1 MTGKNIG
8 EINAEIERFAYSDSG
23 SVNNS
28 ILLDHGIYSLNILV
42 DYMLQDLSIETVERF
57 ERLFKEILKG
67 IFSRPYSNDTVKEV
81 MLVQKRLGFL
91 LKYKSYAIKASNP
104 LGYSIFIQN
113 KGQGFS
119 FQQHITHKTEV
130 FHILEVLDGGY
141 LFICD
146 YKDWLKNYEEK
157 AFGDWLSGKPDERY
171 DQFRIY
177 PKPGDIFS
185 IDKLNVVH
193 TVIGCILE
201 EYATVSTDMVER
213 LFDQN
218 VGRKIPSFFNR
229 DYTWEMLKSIKFPET
244 SRDVTFNHNFH
255 QKSISEIKPINIPG
269 GTKLTLSQGVIKAF
283 RYRFELTKIS
293 ETMFDGECASCV
305 YFTRGK
311 GQLIFGNKEEV
322 NRFTPPSIPVSAGDI
337 LLIPNRT
344 YYAFVCE
351 GSVPLELSEQ
361 RIPFDVSFV

>member
-1 MTGKNIG
+1 MTGKNTGKIK
-8 EINAEIERFAYSDSG
+8 AEIERFGYSDSS

-28 ILLDHGIYSLNILV
+28 ILLDHGLDSLNILV
-42 DYMLQDLSIETVERF
+42 DYMLQDLPIETIERF
-57 ERLFKEILKG
+57 ERLFKDILKG
-67 IFSRPYSNDTVKEV
+67 ILSRPYSSDTVKEV

-119 FQQHITHKTEV
+119 FQQHIAHKTEV

-141 LFICD
+141 VFICD

-157 AFGDWLSGKPDERY
+157 AFADWLSGKPDERY

-185 IDKLNVVH
+185 IEKLNIVH

-201 EYATVSTDMVER
+201 EYATVSIDMVER

-229 DYTWEMLKSIKFPET
+229 DYAQQMLKSIKFPDT
-244 SRDVTFNHNFH
+244 SRHVTFNPNFH
-255 QKSISEIKPINIPG
+255 QESISEIKPINIPG
-269 GTKLTLSQGVIKAF
+269 GTKLTLSREVIEAF
-283 RYRFELTKIS
+283 RYRFELKKTS
-293 ETMFDGECASCV
+293 ETMFDDKCASCV

-322 NRFTPPSIPVSAGDI
+322 NRFTPPSIPVNAGDL
-337 LLIPNRT
+337 LLIPNKT
-344 YYAFVCE
+344 YYAFICE
-351 GSVPLELSEQ
+351 GSTPLELSEQ
-361 RIPFDVSFV
+361 RIPFGVSFI